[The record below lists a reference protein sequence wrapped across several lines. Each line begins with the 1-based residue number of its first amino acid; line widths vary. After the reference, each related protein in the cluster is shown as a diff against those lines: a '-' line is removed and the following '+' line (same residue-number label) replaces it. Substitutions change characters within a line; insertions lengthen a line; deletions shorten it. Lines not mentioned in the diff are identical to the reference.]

1 MKPYAILRTQP
12 FGYKATDTFAYR
24 EQIIQEISQIDRE
37 WFLWGGILSFSNK
50 SAQTTIPMPPPIP
63 DHVVCI
69 CMNGAPLYWR
79 KTWLLA
85 ALTHWNNRL
94 PAAKFLPYD
103 LLLEDPSLTMHLD
116 PTQNPPYQKDL
127 EYILPILSAT
137 RMREKTTSSKG
148 SLSLSPE
155 IPPQPVVSIL
165 MSIHNMKDTLGWSIR
180 SVLAQSSDN
189 WELLIGDDGS
199 EDDSLEE
206 ACAYLDSRIRVLS
219 QSRNRGKAI
228 MMNRLLFE
236 AKGRYIL
243 ELDGD
248 DWLAPDAAALLSEAL
263 DNNPDSR
270 MATGRYGSWERTRQL
285 GPLWRRNVDSGKLYS
300 VRSTSL
306 NRTNLHGHPL
316 VPRMYRKSSLIAIGG
331 WWNREDRFGRI
342 FEDIDV
348 TTRLLKHSSP
358 VQVDAILYHRVI
370 YGSSTSQRN
379 RSLFEAWYQ
388 QTHKS

>member
-1 MKPYAILRTQP
+1 LKPYAILRTLP
-12 FGYKATDTFAYR
+12 FGYRASDTLAYR
-24 EQIIQEISQIDRE
+24 EQIIQEVSQIDRE
-37 WFLWGGILSFSNK
+37 WILWGGNFSFFHK
-50 SAQTTIPMPPPIP
+50 STQTFIPMPAHIP
-63 DHVVCI
+63 DRVVCI
-69 CMNGAPLYWR
+69 CMNGAPIYWR
-79 KTWLLA
+79 KAWLLA
-85 ALTHWNNRL
+85 ALTRWNDRL
-94 PAAKFLPYD
+94 PAARFLPYD
-103 LLLEDPSLTMHLD
+103 LLPADPSLTMHLN
-116 PTQNPPYQKDL
+116 PSQNPPYQKDL

-137 RMREKTTSSKG
+137 RMREKTASSTG
-148 SLSLSPE
+148 TLSPE
-155 IPPQPVVSIL
+155 IPQQPVVSIL

-206 ACAYLDSRIRVLS
+206 ACAYPDSRIRVLS

-248 DWLAPDAAALLSEAL
+248 DWLVPDATALLAEAL
-263 DNNPDSR
+263 DKNPDGR
-270 MATGRYGSWERTRQL
+270 MATGRYGCWERTRQL

-300 VRSTSL
+300 AWSASL
-306 NRTNLHGHPL
+306 NRTNQHGHPL
-316 VPRMYRKSSLIAIGG
+316 VPRMYRKSSLIAMGG
-331 WWNREDRFGRI
+331 WWNREDRLGRI

-348 TTRLLKHSSP
+348 TARLLKHSAP
-358 VQVDAILYHRVI
+358 VQVDALLYHRVI

-379 RSLFEAWYQ
+379 RSLFEAWNQ

>member
-1 MKPYAILRTQP
+1 MKPYAKIRTQP
-12 FGYKATDTFAYR
+12 FGYRLIDTSAYR
-24 EQIIQEISQIDRE
+24 EQIIQEVSQIDHE
-37 WFLWGGILSFSNK
+37 WILWSGTLSFCHK
-50 SAQTTIPMPPPIP
+50 SAQHSIPMPPHIP
-63 DHVVCI
+63 DTVVCI
-69 CMNGAPLYWR
+69 CKNGAPLYWR

-85 ALTHWNNRL
+85 ALTRWDNRL

-103 LLLEDPSLTMHLD
+103 LLPADPSLTMHLD
-116 PTQNPPYQKDL
+116 PSLYPPYQKDL

-137 RMREKTTSSKG
+137 RMRENTTSSKG
-148 SLSLSPE
+148 DLSPE

-165 MSIHNMKDTLGWSIR
+165 MSIHNMKDSLGWCIR

-219 QSRNRGKAI
+219 QSINRGKAI

-248 DWLAPDAAALLSEAL
+248 DWLAPDAVALLSDAL
-263 DNNPDSR
+263 DQNPDGR
-270 MATGRYGSWERTRQL
+270 MATGRYGCWERTRQF

-300 VRSTSL
+300 SWFNSL
-306 NRTNLHGHPL
+306 NRTTQHGHPL

-331 WWNREDRFGRI
+331 WRNREDCLGRI

-348 TTRLLKHSSP
+348 TARLLNHSSP
-358 VQVDAILYHRVI
+358 VQVDAVLYHRVL

-379 RSLFEAWYQ
+379 RNLFEAWCQ
-388 QTHKS
+388 QTDKS

>member
-1 MKPYAILRTQP
+1 LKPYAILRTQP
-12 FGYKATDTFAYR
+12 FGYRASDTVDYR
-24 EQIIQEISQIDRE
+24 EQIIQEVSQIDRE
-37 WFLWGGILSFSNK
+37 WILWGGNFSFFHK
-50 SAQTTIPMPPPIP
+50 SAQNFIPMPAHIP
-63 DHVVCI
+63 DRVVCI
-69 CMNGAPLYWR
+69 CMNGAPIYWR
-79 KTWLLA
+79 KAWLLA
-85 ALTHWNNRL
+85 ALIRWNDRL
-94 PAAKFLPYD
+94 PAARFLPYD
-103 LLLEDPSLTMHLD
+103 LLPADPSLTMHLD
-116 PTQNPPYQKDL
+116 PSQNPPYQKDL

-137 RMREKTTSSKG
+137 RMREKTASSTG
-148 SLSLSPE
+148 IITPE

-206 ACAYLDSRIRVLS
+206 ACAYPDSRIRVLS

-236 AKGRYIL
+236 ARGRYIL

-248 DWLAPDAAALLSEAL
+248 DWLAPDATALLAEAL
-263 DNNPDSR
+263 DKNPDGR
-270 MATGRYGSWERTRQL
+270 MATGRYGCWERTRQL

-300 VRSTSL
+300 AWSASL
-306 NRTNLHGHPL
+306 NRTNQHGHPL

-331 WWNREDRFGRI
+331 WWDREDRLGRI

-348 TTRLLKHSSP
+348 TARLLKHSSP
-358 VQVDAILYHRVI
+358 VQVDAVLYHRVI
-370 YGSSTSQRN
+370 YASSTSQRN

>member
-1 MKPYAILRTQP
+1 MKPYATIRTQP
-12 FGYKATDTFAYR
+12 FGYRAIDTSAYR
-24 EQIIQEISQIDRE
+24 DQIVQEVSQIDRE
-37 WFLWGGILSFSNK
+37 WMLWGGNLSFSHK
-50 SAQTTIPMPPPIP
+50 SAQNSIPMPPHIP

-85 ALTHWNNRL
+85 ALTHLDNRL

-103 LLLEDPSLTMHLD
+103 LLPADPSLTMHLD

-137 RMREKTTSSKG
+137 RMRENTTSSKG
-148 SLSLSPE
+148 APSPE

-219 QSRNRGKAI
+219 QSCNRGKAI

-236 AKGRYIL
+236 ARGRYIL

-248 DWLAPDAAALLSEAL
+248 DWLAPDATALLAEAL
-263 DNNPDSR
+263 DKNPDGR
-270 MATGRYGSWERTRQL
+270 MATGRYGCWERTRQL

-300 VRSTSL
+300 AWSASL
-306 NRTNLHGHPL
+306 NRTNQHGHPL

-331 WWNREDRFGRI
+331 WWDREDRLGRI

-348 TTRLLKHSSP
+348 TARLLKHSSP
-358 VQVDAILYHRVI
+358 VQVDAVLYHRVI
-370 YGSSTSQRN
+370 YASSTSQRN
-379 RSLFEAWYQ
+379 RSLFEAWCQ
-388 QTHKS
+388 QTSKS

>member
-1 MKPYAILRTQP
+1 
-12 FGYKATDTFAYR
+12 
-24 EQIIQEISQIDRE
+24 
-37 WFLWGGILSFSNK
+37 
-50 SAQTTIPMPPPIP
+50 
-63 DHVVCI
+63 
-69 CMNGAPLYWR
+69 MNGAPLYWR
-79 KTWLLA
+79 KAWLLA
-85 ALTHWNNRL
+85 ALTRWNDRL
-94 PAAKFLPYD
+94 PAARFLPYD
-103 LLLEDPSLTMHLD
+103 LLPADPSLTMHL
-116 PTQNPPYQKDL
+116 NPSQSPPFQKDL
-127 EYILPILSAT
+127 EYILPVLSAT
-137 RMREKTTSSKG
+137 RMREKTASSTG
-148 SLSLSPE
+148 TLSPD
-155 IPPQPVVSIL
+155 IPQQPVVSIL

-206 ACAYLDSRIRVLS
+206 ACAYTDSRIRVLS

-248 DWLAPDAAALLSEAL
+248 DWLVPDATALLAEAL
-263 DNNPDSR
+263 DKNPDGR
-270 MATGRYGSWERTRQL
+270 IATGWYGCWERTRQL

-300 VRSTSL
+300 AWSASL
-306 NRTNLHGHPL
+306 NRTNQQGHPL

-331 WWNREDRFGRI
+331 WWNREDRLGRI

-348 TTRLLKHSSP
+348 TARLLKHSSP
-358 VQVDAILYHRVI
+358 VQVDALLYHRVI

-379 RSLFEAWYQ
+379 RSLFEAWNQ

>member
-1 MKPYAILRTQP
+1 MKSYAILRTQP
-12 FGYKATDTFAYR
+12 FGYRASDTLAYR
-24 EQIIQEISQIDRE
+24 EQIIQEVSQIDRE
-37 WFLWGGILSFSNK
+37 WILWGGNISFFHK
-50 SAQTTIPMPPPIP
+50 SAQTFIPMPAHIP
-63 DHVVCI
+63 DRVVCI
-69 CMNGAPLYWR
+69 SMNGAPLYWR
-79 KTWLLA
+79 KAWLLA
-85 ALTHWNNRL
+85 ALTRWNDRL
-94 PAAKFLPYD
+94 PAARFLPYD
-103 LLLEDPSLTMHLD
+103 LLPADPSLTMHL
-116 PTQNPPYQKDL
+116 NPSQSPPFQKDL
-127 EYILPILSAT
+127 EYILPVLSAT
-137 RMREKTTSSKG
+137 RMREKTASSTG
-148 SLSLSPE
+148 TLSPD
-155 IPPQPVVSIL
+155 IPQQPVVSIL

-189 WELLIGDDGS
+189 WELLIGNDGS

-206 ACAYLDSRIRVLS
+206 ACAYTDSRIRVLS

-248 DWLAPDAAALLSEAL
+248 DWLVPDATALLAEAL
-263 DNNPDSR
+263 DKNPDGR
-270 MATGRYGSWERTRQL
+270 IATGWYGCWERTRQL

-300 VRSTSL
+300 TWSASL
-306 NRTNLHGHPL
+306 NRTNQHGHPL

-331 WWNREDRFGRI
+331 WWNREDRLGRI

-348 TTRLLKHSSP
+348 TARLLKHSSP
-358 VQVDAILYHRVI
+358 VQVDALLYHRVI

-379 RSLFEAWYQ
+379 RSLFEAWNQ

>member
-1 MKPYAILRTQP
+1 MKPYARIRTQP
-12 FGYKATDTFAYR
+12 FGYRDIDTTAYR
-24 EQIIQEISQIDRE
+24 EHIIQEISQIDHE
-37 WFLWGGILSFSNK
+37 WILWSGTLSFSHK
-50 SAQTTIPMPPPIP
+50 SAQHSIPIP
-63 DHVVCI
+63 PHIPDRIACI

-85 ALTHWNNRL
+85 ALTRWDNRL

-103 LLLEDPSLTMHLD
+103 LLPADPSLTMHLD

-137 RMREKTTSSKG
+137 RMRGNTASSKG
-148 SLSLSPE
+148 ALSPE
-155 IPPQPVVSIL
+155 IPPQPVISIL

-180 SVLAQSSDN
+180 SVLAQSSDK

-248 DWLAPDAAALLSEAL
+248 DWLAPDAIELLSDAL
-263 DNNPDSR
+263 DQNPDGR
-270 MATGRYGSWERTRQL
+270 MATGRYGCWERTRQF
-285 GPLWRRNVDSGKLYS
+285 GPLWRRNVDSGHLYS
-300 VRSTSL
+300 SWSASL
-306 NRTNLHGHPL
+306 NRTTQHGHPL

-331 WWNREDRFGRI
+331 WWNREDRLGRI

-348 TTRLLKHSSP
+348 TARLLKHSSP
-358 VQVDAILYHRVI
+358 VQVDAVLYHRVL

-379 RSLFEAWYQ
+379 RSLFEAWCQ
-388 QTHKS
+388 QTGKS